1 MENGNSKIKQE
12 TFCKQYKTL
21 KKNVDITFKRVSL
34 QFSLVKRLWQFSR
47 YYQEIYYQDLIYYSF
62 TNHLLK

>member
-21 KKNVDITFKRVSL
+21 KKNVGIAFKRVSL
-34 QFSLVKRLWQFSR
+34 QFSLVKRL
-47 YYQEIYYQDLIYYSF
+47 
-62 TNHLLK
+62 

>member
-47 YYQEIYYQDLIYYSF
+47 YYQEICYQDLIYYSF

>member
-47 YYQEIYYQDLIYYSF
+47 NYQEIYYQDLIYYSF

>member
-21 KKNVDITFKRVSL
+21 KKNVGITFKRVSL
-34 QFSLVKRLWQFSR
+34 QFPLVKRLWQFSR
-47 YYQEIYYQDLIYYSF
+47 YYQEIYYQASQTIC
-62 TNHLLK
+62 